1 VAHLLSYWLIIVALY
16 DTGKA
21 HNMKWLGFL
30 LIFLSCYNFE
40 QGAFSAKLILI
51 FLLGLLMVCG
61 KPLFEHLFFVERQKV
76 RAQYRSKR

>member
-1 VAHLLSYWLIIVALY
+1 
-16 DTGKA
+16 
-21 HNMKWLGFL
+21 MKWLGFL

-40 QGAFSAKLILI
+40 QGQYSAKLVGL

-61 KPLFEHLFFVERQKV
+61 KPLFDHLFFVEREKV